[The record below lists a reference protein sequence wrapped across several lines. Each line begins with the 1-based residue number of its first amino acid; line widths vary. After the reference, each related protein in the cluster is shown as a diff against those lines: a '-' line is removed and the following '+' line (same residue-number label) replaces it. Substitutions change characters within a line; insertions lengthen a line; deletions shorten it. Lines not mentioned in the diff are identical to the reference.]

1 MGSLAL
7 PPHLVLGKGYYLAM
21 IQADIDLNDY
31 GPEKFFPV
39 IYYPVVVATTLV
51 QYLKK
56 KKKKA

>member
-7 PPHLVLGKGYYLAM
+7 PPHLALGKGYYLAM

-51 QYLKK
+51 QY
-56 KKKKA
+56 